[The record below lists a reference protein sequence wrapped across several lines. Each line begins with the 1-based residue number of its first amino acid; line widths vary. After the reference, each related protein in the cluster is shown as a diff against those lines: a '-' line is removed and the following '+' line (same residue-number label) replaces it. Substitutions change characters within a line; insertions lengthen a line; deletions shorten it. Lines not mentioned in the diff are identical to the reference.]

1 MLDEHTLE
9 MPFLTGS
16 LVLVSLFIAW
26 YRRVDPL
33 VSFNLALLHMRR
45 AAYNLPSSMLFQQ

>member
-1 MLDEHTLE
+1 MLDESTLG
-9 MPFLTGS
+9 MPFFTGF

-33 VSFNLALLHMRR
+33 VSFPLALLHMPR
-45 AAYNLPSSMLFQQ
+45 AAHIRFIFF